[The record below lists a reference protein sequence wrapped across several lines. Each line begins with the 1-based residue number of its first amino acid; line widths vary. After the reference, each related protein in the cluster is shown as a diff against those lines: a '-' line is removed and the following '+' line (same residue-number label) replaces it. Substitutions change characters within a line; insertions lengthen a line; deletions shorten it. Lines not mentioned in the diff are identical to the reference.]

1 MFAQAVVPIV
11 TLAQVHRFIVVVEV
25 DLRIFS
31 KFTVVGKQDARKV
44 IDGPVANG
52 YRRSSSTVNFV
63 EAFFAIGDKRN
74 GVVVFLGHFTC
85 STLLS

>member
-1 MFAQAVVPIV
+1 MFVQAVVPMV
-11 TLAQVHRFIVVVEV
+11 TLAQVHRFVVVVEV

-31 KFTVVGKQDARKV
+31 KFTVVRKQDARKV

-63 EAFFAIGDKRN
+63 EAF
-74 GVVVFLGHFTC
+74 
-85 STLLS
+85 SP

>member
-1 MFAQAVVPIV
+1 MFVQAVVPMV
-11 TLAQVHRFIVVVEV
+11 TLAQVHCFVVVVEV

-31 KFTVVGKQDARKV
+31 KFTVVRKQDARKV

-63 EAFFAIGDKRN
+63 EQTKMRCCISSTSHVLD
-74 GVVVFLGHFTC
+74 VSELTC
-85 STLLS
+85 R